1 MADVTKKVILET
13 VYKTT
18 VEGEANI
25 KALQTA
31 TDKLTESNLEKVAAD
46 KKLEQAANQL
56 NKVVDTQTQKQSALA
71 QSVEKTGKAM
81 AQVAAKSTLKEAF
94 SGTDKQIAMVTAQLD
109 KFKESARAAK
119 SVDEL
124 TVAIDELMAS
134 LPEEVRADAFKLIQK
149 ETEKLEKTL
158 ERPTS
163 RLRELKRLINTET
176 DPVLLKK
183 LTAEAAK
190 LQDELGD
197 TNDVIKALASD
208 TLFTDTLVQGAQ
220 TATAAFSA
228 FQGVTTLF
236 AEDNEELAK
245 AAQKAQG
252 AMAALLGIQ
261 QLSIEFKKADNIVTR
276 SQILLQKGYAA
287 VVGQSTGAMKGFKL
301 ALAATGIGLA
311 VIALGYL
318 VANFDKVKY
327 ALGFGVNPETERYIK
342 LSREATAAAEQE
354 IVSFQNQAEALRLL
368 ADRRKNLN
376 ADITAGSVQR
386 FNEEINIINRETEKL
401 QGALTEREKQI
412 DDEIKKLNELKEARQ
427 KALVAESSAKA
438 VGLPGPLAS
447 LLFGSV
453 GPSDAEVKA
462 QEDEVTRLNNLQE
475 EQFVNTL
482 ANNNKIDEINRQK
495 TELLKANLKKQNDDR
510 IASLA
515 EEERHAL
522 AEANILKKSE
532 EEILRIQLFYLQK
545 RKALLLQIGGE
556 GASELAI
563 KKINNELEEL
573 QLTIN
578 NLKPVVLFEP
588 GSIKAME
595 AQLSAINDAINSLGE
610 GPLTTNLARQ
620 AKEIEKQ
627 IQESKDRIFGISKEL
642 NFELFDE
649 EERHHLAMLQGEKDY
664 EQKQIALQIQF
675 AKNKLAILIAAGKGE
690 ELEAIRIRNTI
701 QELQK
706 QQSDYNAAI
715 LQKQK
720 DDREKYTRESIRI
733 ATSLATTL
741 LDIEIKRYEGA
752 IAAQQQRVDAA
763 TKIAEKGNAELLE
776 QEQNRLDELTR
787 KKEKFV
793 KNQQRLAKLEL
804 IANTIVTVSKAA
816 AEGGVAAAFT
826 IAAAL
831 AALFAGLAVGTAQA
845 NSQSFKKGGVYDSKG
860 GYTGYG
866 PASGQSLA
874 LGPKPYDYHFK
885 EHIMP
890 AEVTGIGNNIDW
902 LEKIRLN
909 RIDIGKLVSGKGPVY
924 VNDNR
929 AVVAAIEGI
938 ESTKVSVNMNSK
950 GIINIVKEASN
961 RKKVIDSR
969 R

>member
-94 SGTDKQIAMVTAQLD
+94 TGADKQIAMVTAQLD

-327 ALGFGVNPETERYIK
+327 ALGFGVNPETERYIE
-342 LSREATAAAEQE
+342 LTAKAVEAAERE
-354 IVSFQNQAEALRLL
+354 SKAFQSQAEALR
-368 ADRRKNLN
+368 AVAERRK
-376 ADITAGSVQR
+376 IV
-386 FNEEINIINRETEKL
+386 NEESLKGQLQALDQEASIITRQKENLDAELKAREENINA
-401 QGALTEREKQI
+401 Q
-412 DDEIKKLNELKEARQ
+412 IKKLDELQAKRR
-427 KALVAESSAKA
+427 KVAEANKNSAGEQERNA
-438 VGLPGPLAS
+438 VAQK
-447 LLFGSV
+447 
-453 GPSDAEVKA
+453 EVDDQQKVV
-462 QEDEVTRLNNLQE
+462 DDL
-475 EQFVNTL
+475 NTL
-482 ANNNKIDEINRQK
+482 QQEQLAQFIRFGNTQLQIEKEKSEKIK
-495 TELLKANLKKQNDDR
+495 TELKKQNDNR
-510 IASLA
+510 LA
-515 EEERHAL
+515 FLNEEERHAL

-532 EEILRIQLFYLQK
+532 EEILRIQIDFAK
-545 RKALLLQIGGE
+545 RRKKLLAQIGGQSPVDI
-556 GASELAI
+556 AR
-563 KKINNELEEL
+563 INNEIKEL
-573 QLTIN
+573 QLTLD
-578 NLKPVVLFEP
+578 NLKPKDISFEA
-588 GSIKAME
+588 GSIKALE
-595 AQLSAINDAINSLGE
+595 AQLSAINDVIRSVGE
-610 GPLTTNLARQ
+610 GPLTANLQIQ
-620 AKEIEKQ
+620 AKQIEKDL
-627 IQESKDRIFGISKEL
+627 KDLNERIFGLEKEL
-642 NFELFDE
+642 NFELLDE
-649 EERHHLAMLQGEKDY
+649 EERHQLAMQSIEKDSNLGRIY
-664 EQKQIALQIQF
+664 TQISF
-675 AKNKLAILIAAGKGE
+675 AKEKLRILQEAGKGE
-690 ELEAIRIRNTI
+690 EAEAIRIQNSITELEAEASQERINIRRQEI
-701 QELQK
+701 QDKIDTAAQTLQ
-706 QQSDYNAAI
+706 AA
-715 LQKQK
+715 
-720 DDREKYTRESIRI
+720 TN
-733 ATSLATTL
+733 LANQL
-741 LDIEIKRYEGA
+741 LAIEVKRYEGA
-752 IAAQQQRVDAA
+752 IAAQQLRVDAA

-776 QEQNRLDELTR
+776 QEQDRLDELTR

-804 IANTIVTVSKAA
+804 IANTIVTVSTAA